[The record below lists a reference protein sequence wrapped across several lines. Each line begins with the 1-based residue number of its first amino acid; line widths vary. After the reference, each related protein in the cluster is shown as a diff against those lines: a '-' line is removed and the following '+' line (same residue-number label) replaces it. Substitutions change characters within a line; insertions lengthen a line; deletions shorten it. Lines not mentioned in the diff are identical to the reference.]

1 MPGARSEDRK
11 RSVLFSCLPLLLQSH
26 AERIPH
32 RPAILCVA
40 GAWPPPLQVKVKQAD
55 EPPSAMLAWPMTKS
69 ISRAEGLPRKTP
81 YGRTIDS
88 D

>member
-32 RPAILCVA
+32 RQ
-40 GAWPPPLQVKVKQAD
+40 GAWPPPLQVRVKQAE

-69 ISRAEGLPRKTP
+69 TSRAEGRPRKTP
-81 YGRTIDS
+81 YGRTINS

>member
-40 GAWPPPLQVKVKQAD
+40 GAWPPPLQVRVEAGGGTTVGNARLAD
-55 EPPSAMLAWPMTKS
+55 DKINKPC
-69 ISRAEGLPRKTP
+69 
-81 YGRTIDS
+81 
-88 D
+88 